1 MQPDSSSTVMAAQYF
16 SARSVLRRV
25 VVGRNWRPGS
35 KSRSWPGGG
44 LSKMEC
50 RNASGHTKLGIADNY
65 IEVELFE
72 RVPVDRR
79 LDWRDVG

>member
-1 MQPDSSSTVMAAQYF
+1 
-16 SARSVLRRV
+16 
-25 VVGRNWRPGS
+25 
-35 KSRSWPGGG
+35 
-44 LSKMEC
+44 MEC